1 MKNCIV
7 ILINVMLLF
16 SCSSSKI
23 LEQWKDPEMLYYDSN
38 KVLVIG
44 ITRNFE
50 ARNIFEDEL
59 VSKLENNGVN
69 AVKSIDFFEN
79 FFSNSK
85 KSEEELDVIEKQLLD
100 AGFDIIIL
108 SKVISSEEKLNLIKE
123 YKNISDTFNNF
134 KEDYYQN
141 QDIYYKKEYYEK
153 TKIYHTETA
162 LYCICIGK
170 DRELL
175 WRASIDIINPYKTE
189 NTVKEYVNLIAQ
201 ELKAMNLLI
210 IKQKLELP

>member
-189 NTVKEYVNLIAQ
+189 NTVKEYVNIIAQ